1 MAERVF
7 AGKLQ
12 RAGFAD
18 VWVGGHQPF
27 GIDQAALYPLFTPE
41 VIQVMRETI
50 PADRQDHVA
59 TGVIVFRCR
68 KRAASVRSRAS
79 RSVSSAAIHG
89 TRVRASSHRSGSGSG
104 MLRRRRVSQPRK
116 RQRHMSIGTCPAG
129 NCASAAPKHGHRRRW
144 SVSWPA

>member
-50 PADRQDHVA
+50 PPDHQDHVA
-59 TGVIVFRCR
+59 TGVIVKARR
-68 KRAASVRSRAS
+68 PGSRPTGDDWISDLVAPHD
-79 RSVSSAAIHG
+79 A
-89 TRVRASSHRSGSGSG
+89 HR
-104 MLRRRRVSQPRK
+104 
-116 RQRHMSIGTCPAG
+116 
-129 NCASAAPKHGHRRRW
+129 
-144 SVSWPA
+144 